1 MHELFA
7 KVLDEKDLSK
17 AGDLFSLE
25 DQDIVGDIST
35 ALKKIGEIIDTE
47 DYIHNDNDQSVV
59 EICIT
64 RVTTTIREMETIEE
78 HSSGL
83 VNLLQ
88 LCQQHNLNPLTHDKD
103 PPHAKVASDIMSCL
117 FMHYSKAKVMM
128 MAIPVVVN
136 FLSSDNKELSRN
148 VSSYLSLAALDN
160 ADLLARHMEIIL
172 NSIFRGNYILST
184 VLPQI
189 YAQNRDPIIDCTA
202 RLMDIL
208 DQCDVSERSSLFQ
221 VFSMVAKTKP
231 QTLEPHI
238 PKLSE
243 YLLTSVLAP
252 LVLTMFVDM
261 AVANPKPFVGY
272 AAALKASGEKQPV
285 HLIHVVQIMGSI
297 ATINEDQAQLSME
310 YFVSNLTQTDQA
322 VLTVILQEIKALGLT
337 HPDLLAQNMDKIGKL
352 SQNGSSAVRILVQ
365 QLKED
370 NKKRSSTLDKEM
382 KSVSSQTEGAVT
394 VITVGNPPNSANPN
408 GVIVRHM
415 NIPPSHMSSE
425 QSLGKSS
432 RTSVSTGRY
441 DRPVSPASN
450 YTDRMSMMSSGT
462 VSSQHGPSVESMRD
476 GVQHFCDKHFST
488 IRNFIS
494 NISARIPLPEV
505 CSIINGRHKRFLR
518 LSFQCGGKGDQ
529 CIYNK
534 SYFTLDTKLPKTWIH
549 LMFLSTQA
557 KAASALSQ
565 HDYSISR
572 LKTCWDSLQTDR
584 STGSFLTLVTSSF
597 PSAKDQDILIHELH
611 SWRFFD
617 VFEFNAAKKY
627 WACFMCNHPEKMC
640 DLMKNGAPVIAGQLR
655 EKKGRWKF
663 LKRWKTRYFTLSGTQ
678 ITYSKSDQQHETLPV
693 SKIQSVKAV
702 RKGYRDIPKAFEI
715 FTADQTYTFKAKGH
729 QNIEQWVQ
737 CLHIAVAQAHKGDDS
752 GKGAGKVEGAGQGA
766 GGRENV
772 VIERPRSVMD
782 TKL

>member
-64 RVTTTIREMETIEE
+64 RVTTTIREMDTIEE

-322 VLTVILQEIKALGLT
+322 VLTVILQEIKALGL
-337 HPDLLAQNMDKIGKL
+337 K
-352 SQNGSSAVRILVQ
+352 
-365 QLKED
+365 
-370 NKKRSSTLDKEM
+370 
-382 KSVSSQTEGAVT
+382 
-394 VITVGNPPNSANPN
+394 
-408 GVIVRHM
+408 
-415 NIPPSHMSSE
+415 
-425 QSLGKSS
+425 
-432 RTSVSTGRY
+432 
-441 DRPVSPASN
+441 
-450 YTDRMSMMSSGT
+450 
-462 VSSQHGPSVESMRD
+462 
-476 GVQHFCDKHFST
+476 
-488 IRNFIS
+488 
-494 NISARIPLPEV
+494 
-505 CSIINGRHKRFLR
+505 
-518 LSFQCGGKGDQ
+518 
-529 CIYNK
+529 
-534 SYFTLDTKLPKTWIH
+534 
-549 LMFLSTQA
+549 
-557 KAASALSQ
+557 
-565 HDYSISR
+565 
-572 LKTCWDSLQTDR
+572 
-584 STGSFLTLVTSSF
+584 
-597 PSAKDQDILIHELH
+597 
-611 SWRFFD
+611 
-617 VFEFNAAKKY
+617 
-627 WACFMCNHPEKMC
+627 
-640 DLMKNGAPVIAGQLR
+640 
-655 EKKGRWKF
+655 
-663 LKRWKTRYFTLSGTQ
+663 
-678 ITYSKSDQQHETLPV
+678 
-693 SKIQSVKAV
+693 
-702 RKGYRDIPKAFEI
+702 
-715 FTADQTYTFKAKGH
+715 
-729 QNIEQWVQ
+729 
-737 CLHIAVAQAHKGDDS
+737 
-752 GKGAGKVEGAGQGA
+752 
-766 GGRENV
+766 
-772 VIERPRSVMD
+772 
-782 TKL
+782 

>member
-7 KVLDEKDLSK
+7 KVLNEKDLSK

-25 DQDIVGDIST
+25 DRDIVDDIST
-35 ALKKIGEIIDTE
+35 ALEKIGDIINTE
-47 DYIHNDNDQSVV
+47 DYVNNDNDQSVV

-64 RVTTTIREMETIEE
+64 RVTTTIREMDTIED

-83 VNLLQ
+83 VRLLQ
-88 LCQQHNLNPLTHDKD
+88 LCQQHNLNPVTQDKD

-117 FMHYSKAKVMM
+117 FTHYSKSKVMK

-136 FLSSDNKELSRN
+136 FLGIDNKELSRN

-160 ADLLARHMEIIL
+160 ADLLAKHMEIIL

-189 YAQNRDPIIDCTA
+189 YAQNSDPIIDCTD
-202 RLMDIL
+202 RLTDIL

-221 VFSMVAKTKP
+221 VFSMVAKNKP
-231 QTLEPHI
+231 KTLEPHI
-238 PKLSE
+238 HKLSE
-243 YLLTSVLAP
+243 YLSTSVLAP
-252 LVLTMFVDM
+252 LVLVMFVDM
-261 AVANPKPFVGY
+261 AIANPKPFVSF
-272 AAALKASGEKQPV
+272 APVLKASAEKQPI
-285 HLIHVVQIMGSI
+285 HLIHVLQIMGAI
-297 ATINEDQAQLSME
+297 GTINEEQAQQSMA
-310 YFVSNLTQTDQA
+310 YFVSNLNQTDQS
-322 VLTVILQEIKALGLT
+322 VLTVILQEVKALSLT
-337 HPDLLAQNMDKIGKL
+337 HPELLVENMDKISKL
-352 SQNGSSAVRILVQ
+352 SQSGSSAIRILVQ
-365 QLKED
+365 QLKDDE
-370 NKKRSSTLDKEM
+370 KKRSNAVEKEM

-408 GVIVRHM
+408 GITVRQVH
-415 NIPPSHMSSE
+415 IPPSSMSSQ

-432 RTSVSTGRY
+432 RASVSTGRY
-441 DRPVSPASN
+441 DRPVSPSSI
-450 YTDRMSMMSSGT
+450 YTDRMSMISSGT
-462 VSSQHGPSVESMRD
+462 ASSQHGPSIESMRD

-505 CSIINGRHKRFLR
+505 CSVINGRHKRFLR
-518 LSFQCGGKGDQ
+518 LSFLCGGKGDQ
-529 CIYNK
+529 CIYSK

-557 KAASALSQ
+557 KASSALSQ

-611 SWRFFD
+611 SFRFFD

-627 WACFMCNHPEKMC
+627 WACFMCNHPEKMW
-640 DLMKNGAPVIAGQLR
+640 DLMKNGTPVIAGQLR

-678 ITYSKSDQQHETLPV
+678 ITYSKSDQRHETLPV

-737 CLHIAVAQAHKGDDS
+737 CLHIAVAQAHKGDNS
-752 GKGAGKVEGAGQGA
+752 KKGTGKAEVCPSRQD
-766 GGRENV
+766 NL

>member
-1 MHELFA
+1 MHELLA
-7 KVLDEKDLSK
+7 KVLNEKDLSK

-25 DQDIVGDIST
+25 DHEINGDIST
-35 ALKKIGEIIDTE
+35 ALKKIGDIIDTE
-47 DYIHNDNDQSVV
+47 DYVSNDNDQSVV

-64 RVTTTIREMETIEE
+64 RVTTAIREMDTIEE

-83 VNLLQ
+83 VHLLQ
-88 LCQQHNLNPLTHDKD
+88 LCQQHNLDPVSQDKD

-117 FMHYSKAKVMM
+117 FMHYGKCKVMT

-160 ADLLARHMEIIL
+160 ADLLAKHMEIIL
-172 NSIFRGNYILST
+172 NSMFRGNYILST

-189 YAQNRDPIIDCTA
+189 YAQNSDPIIDCTD

-208 DQCDVSERSSLFQ
+208 DQCDVSERSSLCQ
-221 VFSMVAKTKP
+221 VFSMVAKHKP
-231 QTLEPHI
+231 QKLEAHI

-243 YLLTSVLAP
+243 YLSTSVLAP
-252 LVLTMFVDM
+252 LILVMFVDM
-261 AVANPKPFVGY
+261 AIANPIPFVSY
-272 AAALKASGEKQPV
+272 VSVLKTSAEKQPI
-285 HLIHVVQIMGSI
+285 HLIHVIQIIG
-297 ATINEDQAQLSME
+297 AVGTINEEQAQLSMN

-322 VLTVILQEIKALGLT
+322 VLTVILQEIKALSIN
-337 HPDLLAQNMDKIGKL
+337 HPELLADNMDKISKL

-365 QLKED
+365 QLKDD
-370 NKKRSSTLDKEM
+370 NKKRSSAIDKDKEM

-408 GVIVRHM
+408 GITVRRM
-415 NIPPSHMSSE
+415 NIPSSNMSSE

-432 RTSVSTGRY
+432 RTSLSTGRY
-441 DRPVSPASN
+441 DRPVSPASV
-450 YTDRMSMMSSGT
+450 YTDRMSMMSS

-488 IRNFIS
+488 IRNFIL

-505 CSIINGRHKRFLR
+505 CSVINGRHKRFLR
-518 LSFQCGGKGDQ
+518 LSFLCGGKGDQ

-584 STGSFLTLVTSSF
+584 STWSFLTLVTSSF

-611 SWRFFD
+611 CSRFFD

-627 WACFMCNHPEKMC
+627 WACFMCNHPEKMW
-640 DLMKNGAPVIAGQLR
+640 DLMKNGSPVIAGQLR
-655 EKKGRWKF
+655 EKKGKWKF

-678 ITYSKSDQQHETLPV
+678 ITYSKSDQRHETLPV

-715 FTADQTYTFKAKGH
+715 FTADQSYTFKAKGH

-737 CLHIAVAQAHKGDDS
+737 CLHIAVAQAHKG
-752 GKGAGKVEGAGQGA
+752 EGSKTGVGTGDQGPP
-766 GGRENV
+766 RQDNV

>member
-7 KVLDEKDLSK
+7 KVLNEKDLSK

-25 DQDIVGDIST
+25 DRDIVGDIAT
-35 ALKKIGEIIDTE
+35 ALQKIGEITDTE
-47 DYIHNDNDQSVV
+47 DYINNDNDQSVV

-64 RVTTTIREMETIEE
+64 RVTTAIREMDTIEE

-83 VNLLQ
+83 VDLLQ
-88 LCQQHNLNPLTHDKD
+88 VCQRHNLNPVTQDKD

-117 FMHYSKAKVMM
+117 FMHYSKSRVMT

-160 ADLLARHMEIIL
+160 ADLLAKHMEIIL

-189 YAQNRDPIIDCTA
+189 YAQNSEPIIECTD

-221 VFSMVAKTKP
+221 VFSMVAKSKP

-243 YLLTSVLAP
+243 YLGTSVLAP

-261 AVANPKPFVGY
+261 AVVNPTPFVGY

-285 HLIHVVQIMGSI
+285 HLIQVCQIMGAI
-297 ATINEDQAQLSME
+297 ATINETQAQLSME
-310 YFVSNLTQTDQA
+310 YFVSNLSQTDQA
-322 VLTVILQEIKALGLT
+322 VLTVILQEVKALSLT
-337 HPDLLAQNMDKIGKL
+337 HPDLLTHNIDKVSKL

-365 QLKED
+365 QLRED
-370 NKKRSSTLDKEM
+370 NQKRSSTLEKEM

-415 NIPPSHMSSE
+415 SIPASHRSSE
-425 QSLGKSS
+425 QSLAKSS
-432 RTSVSTGRY
+432 RTSGSTARY
-441 DRPVSPASN
+441 DRPISPSS
-450 YTDRMSMMSSGT
+450 TDRHTDRLSMMSSGT
-462 VSSQHGPSVESMRD
+462 VSSHHGPSLESMRD

-505 CSIINGRHKRFLR
+505 CSVINGRHKRFLR
-518 LSFQCGGKGDQ
+518 LSFLCGGKGDQ
-529 CIYNK
+529 CLYSK
-534 SYFTLDTKLPKTWIH
+534 SYFTLDTKLPKPWIH

-584 STGSFLTLVTSSF
+584 TAGSFLTLVTSSF
-597 PSAKDQDILIHELH
+597 PSAKDQDLLIHELH
-611 SWRFFD
+611 SSRFFD
-617 VFEFNAAKKY
+617 VFEFNAAKKF
-627 WACFMCNHPEKMC
+627 WACFMCNHPEKMY
-640 DLMKNGAPVIAGQLR
+640 DLMKNGTPVIAGQLR

-715 FTADQTYTFKAKGH
+715 FTEDQTYTFKAKGH

-752 GKGAGKVEGAGQGA
+752 RPSRTEGE
-766 GGRENV
+766 GRGPRRQDNI